1 MKPSI
6 YSLTRD
12 ELIAWAVERGQK
24 QFRATQ
30 IWDWLYKKEFNLLR
44 R

>member
-12 ELIAWAVERGQK
+12 ELIAWAIDNGQK
-24 QFRATQ
+24 NSERLKFGTG
-30 IWDWLYKKEFNLLR
+30 YTKNVSNLLR